1 MGGGRRPIPNGRQ
14 ADEDSERPNG
24 LLSGQTGED
33 EGELQ
38 YRASLNG
45 ASSLTPHLPT
55 REVFARLLGNLH
67 SIQSKFWSKSGLVRR
82 HMELELTFR

>member
-1 MGGGRRPIPNGRQ
+1 MGGGGRSIPNGWR

-33 EGELQ
+33 EGKLQ

-45 ASSLTPHLPT
+45 ISSLTPHLPT
-55 REVFARLLGNLH
+55 REVLVRLLGNLH
-67 SIQSKFWSKSGLVRR
+67 SIQGKIWSKSGLVRR
-82 HMELELTFR
+82 HVELKVTFR